1 VDPSSSPPSS
11 TSTDSPDPTLRGEG
25 GPVGSGL
32 AGIVGALV
40 QTPADLLAEANR
52 AGRRPVARL
61 ALLAMGAMAIV
72 GLVVA
77 SFSGGIQMFVVPL
90 KLCLGLGLCA
100 LLCLPS
106 LYVFSSVAGAGQ
118 SVRET
123 SLALAMGVALIGVL
137 LVALAPVTWLFSQ
150 STDQTAVMGALHI
163 LALIVSAA
171 VGVRLVAKVMQAL
184 NGRSIAGIRAWGF
197 MFVVVMLQMT
207 TTLRPLVGEFDG
219 VWAKERMFFLEHWV
233 GPVPTDIRR

>member
-1 VDPSSSPPSS
+1 M
-11 TSTDSPDPTLRGEG
+11 TLRGAG
-25 GPVGSGL
+25 RPVGNGL

-61 ALLAMGAMAIV
+61 ALLAMGAMVIV

-77 SFSGGIQMFVVPL
+77 SFSGGAQMFVVPL

-100 LLCLPS
+100 LLCQPS

-123 SLALAMGVALIGVL
+123 TLALAMGVALIGVL

-150 STDQTAVMGALHI
+150 STDQPVVMGALHVI
-163 LALIVSAA
+163 ALLVSAA
-171 VGVRLVAKVMQAL
+171 VGVRLVGKVMRAL
-184 NGRSIAGIRAWGF
+184 NGRPIPGIRAWGF

-219 VWAKERMFFLEHWV
+219 VWAQDRMFFLEHWA
-233 GPVPTDIRR
+233 GPASRDLHR

>member
-1 VDPSSSPPSS
+1 M
-11 TSTDSPDPTLRGEG
+11 
-25 GPVGSGL
+25 
-32 AGIVGALV
+32 

-77 SFSGGIQMFVVPL
+77 SFSGGVQMFVVPL

-123 SLALAMGVALIGVL
+123 TLALAMGVALIGVL

-150 STDQTAVMGALHI
+150 STDQPVVMGALHVI
-163 LALIVSAA
+163 ALLVSAA
-171 VGVRLVAKVMQAL
+171 VGIRLVGKAMRAL
-184 NGRSIAGIRAWGF
+184 NGRTIPGIRAWGF

-219 VWAKERMFFLEHWV
+219 VWAQERMFFLEHWA
-233 GPVPTDIRR
+233 GPVSRDVHR

>member
-1 VDPSSSPPSS
+1 M
-11 TSTDSPDPTLRGEG
+11 
-25 GPVGSGL
+25 
-32 AGIVGALV
+32 

-61 ALLAMGAMAIV
+61 ALLAMGAMVVV

-77 SFSGGIQMFVVPL
+77 SFSGGMQMFVVPL

-123 SLALAMGVALIGVL
+123 TLALAMGVALIGVL

-150 STDQTAVMGALHI
+150 STDQPIVMGALHVI
-163 LALIVSAA
+163 ALLVAAA
-171 VGVRLVAKVMQAL
+171 VGVRLVGKVMQAL
-184 NGRSIAGIRAWGF
+184 NGRPIAGIRAWGF

-219 VWAKERMFFLEHWV
+219 VWAQERMFFLEHWAS
-233 GPVPTDIRR
+233 PVSRDARR

>member
-1 VDPSSSPPSS
+1 M
-11 TSTDSPDPTLRGEG
+11 GN
-25 GPVGSGL
+25 GL

-77 SFSGGIQMFVVPL
+77 SFSGGVQMFVVPL

-123 SLALAMGVALIGVL
+123 TLALAMGVALIGVL

-150 STDQTAVMGALHI
+150 STDQPIVMGALHVI
-163 LALIVSAA
+163 ALLVSAA
-171 VGVRLVAKVMQAL
+171 VGIRLVAKVMRAL
-184 NGRSIAGIRAWGF
+184 NGRPIPVIRAWGF

-219 VWAKERMFFLEHWV
+219 VWAQERMFFLEHWA
-233 GPVPTDIRR
+233 GPVSRDVHR